1 MTTVSGSRQTLVLLT
16 EPKDA
21 SHGDETVK
29 PMAHCVQG
37 LLLQDEVSGK
47 SQTRYTQH
55 LHSHLHCPDTK
66 TMPAAAVDCC
76 LCFTVVL
83 YKLLHVCVHAKL
95 LLVPNSS
102 DLQSLMLK
110 GEHSTSWKSREF
122 VSSRLTTL

>member
-47 SQTRYTQH
+47 PQTRYTQH

-66 TMPAAAVDCC
+66 TMPAAVDSC

-83 YKLLHVCVHAKL
+83 YKLLHVCVLAKL

-110 GEHSTSWKSREF
+110 GEHSTSWK
-122 VSSRLTTL
+122 